1 MCRYCLNLRL
11 WCQRNDRGK
20 GIYKMTNQ
28 TKCSKNSPSVRF
40 CRSKNVTA
48 FILSL
53 FLLSPTVAFCG
64 HQEKAALWAYF
75 DNLSKGD
82 IKQLDILLSPDF
94 EYHFY
99 KNNEP
104 SKLNRD
110 NELKSLERLFK
121 DLPADSFD
129 LPDLFAQDKDDPNKF
144 HIKLL
149 IIFEDSPKV
158 ITDSFFCGAVLDI
171 DETLIVTM
179 DKRTHKIYRIIETKK
194 ARRKN
199 KLSFG
204 YLKTIHSKELESKS
218 RDDNGPVMDGQI
230 IEGDL
235 LSELLDKNNHE
246 LLLMS
251 IQKEDPHYGSITES
265 FYWPNKQR
273 IENFN
278 N

>member
-1 MCRYCLNLRL
+1 MCRYCLNIRL
-11 WCQRNDRGK
+11 WCQPNDRGK
-20 GIYKMTNQ
+20 GINKMTAHIQ
-28 TKCSKNSPSVRF
+28 CSRNSLSVRF
-40 CRSKNVTA
+40 CRSKRVSV

-75 DNLSKGD
+75 DALSKGD

-99 KNNEP
+99 KNNEL

-110 NELKSLERLFK
+110 NELKSLKRLFK
-121 DLPADSFD
+121 DLPANGFD
-129 LPDLFAQDKDDPNKF
+129 LPDLYAADKDDPKKF

-149 IIFEDSPKV
+149 VIFEDSPKV
-158 ITDSFFCGAVLDI
+158 ITDSFFRGAVLDI

-179 DKRTHKIYRIIETKK
+179 DKKTHKIYRIIETKE

-199 KLSFG
+199 ALSFG
-204 YLKTIHSKELESKS
+204 YLKTLHSKELESKS
-218 RDDNGPVMDGQI
+218 RDENGPVLDGQI
-230 IEGDL
+230 IEGYL

-246 LLLMS
+246 LLLTS
-251 IQKEDPHYGSITES
+251 IQKEDPHGGGITES
-265 FYWPNKQR
+265 YYWPDNRR

-278 N
+278 